1 MTQVSEQTGMARR
14 RTNRWRV
21 ALIGAVAL
29 ACFGL
34 LFTNVTLLV
43 GAIIPLSYLL
53 YDAVSGIPET
63 VTISA
68 DRQFNPEAPVPGET
82 VTVTLT
88 LSNQTD
94 ATLTD
99 VRVIDG
105 VPDALRVLSGSPRAG
120 VSLQPGEEIT
130 LSYTVLA
137 RRGEFEFDD
146 PVFRVRSLSGTKQ
159 LTMTVSATGKT
170 TLTGANAVRD
180 ALPSDSSLPKAG
192 TLPTDSGG
200 DGLEFYATRQYRS
213 GDSIRRIDW
222 RNYAKTGEL
231 VTVQY
236 REERAVRTVIVLDA
250 RPVGHVTPA
259 AGYPTGTALCS
270 YAGERIHDALSRA
283 GVVTDLTA
291 VGFEPDDINGLVGPD
306 GLPWIDGERMSG
318 AQVDPQLLFTAVTE
332 RATGTPQ
339 PVSTKPPAL
348 ASPPPAAATGPYDGP
363 QPSAVRADGRGHLT
377 DEETRRIEFLLSRL
391 PPNAQVVVCTTLL
404 DNWAVTLG
412 QALSARGYQLVVVTP
427 DVLQRDSPGQ
437 QLAGTVRRLRMQAL
451 EQLGV
456 TVSWHPEQPV
466 DYALRRSLP
475 HLLSQQ

>member
-1 MTQVSEQTGMARR
+1 MTRR
-14 RTNRWRV
+14 RTARWRV
-21 ALIGAVAL
+21 ALVGAVAL

-53 YDAVSGIPET
+53 YDALSTIPEPIRLQAT
-63 VTISA
+63 REFDPA
-68 DRQFNPEAPVPGET
+68 APVPGEQ

-88 LSNQTD
+88 LTNQTEI
-94 ATLTD
+94 TLTD
-99 VRVIDG
+99 IRLIDG
-105 VPDALRVLSGSPRAG
+105 VPDALRVLSGSPRAA
-120 VSLQPGEEIT
+120 VSLQAGEERT
-130 LSYTVLA
+130 LSYRVLA
-137 RRGEFEFDD
+137 RRGEFEFSD
-146 PVFRVRSLSGTKQ
+146 PVVRIRSLSGTNQ
-159 LTMTVSATGKT
+159 LTTTVDIDGKT

-180 ALPSDSSLPKAG
+180 ALPTDSSLPRAG

-200 DGLEFYATRQYRS
+200 TGLEFYATRQYRS

-250 RPVGHVTPA
+250 RPVGAVTPA

-270 YAGERIHDALSRA
+270 YAGERIHDALTRV

-291 VGFEPDDINGLVGPD
+291 VGFNPGDINGLVGPD
-306 GLPWIDGERMSG
+306 GLPWIDGEQASG
-318 AQVDPQLLFTAVTE
+318 SQVDPQLLFSAVTE
-332 RATGTPQ
+332 RAERTPQ
-339 PVSTKPPAL
+339 TVSTRPPSA
-348 ASPPPAAATGPYDGP
+348 APSPPAAASGPYD
-363 QPSAVRADGRGHLT
+363 QTQQAAVRADGRGRL
-377 DEETRRIEFLLSRL
+377 DESTAGQIEFLLARL

-412 QALSARGYQLVVVTP
+412 EALSARGYPLVVVTP
-427 DVLQRDSPGQ
+427 DVLQRGSPGQ
-437 QLAGTVRRLRMQAL
+437 QLAGTVRTLRVRAL
-451 EQLGV
+451 EQLGA
-456 TVSWHPEQPV
+456 TVSWQPEQPV

-475 HLLSQQ
+475 HLLSKQ